1 MTLVSSTFDD
11 SLPTRASLLLRLQD
25 LDDHSSWMEFFDR
38 YRRFIFG
45 IALRMGLSRQDAE
58 EVVQDTV
65 ISVSRGLPS
74 FSYNPTKGSFKGWLM
89 RVTQHKV
96 VDQFRKLGR
105 QVPTDGLP
113 GETTATAEAAVDQP
127 FDAFWEAEWQHNLLQ
142 VATDQL
148 RLAVSP
154 RNFQI
159 FDWTVRMGRTAEETA
174 KAFGISTVLVRVT
187 KFRVLHEFKRILR
200 RLEKEPWPK
209 GTRP

>member
-38 YRRFIFG
+38 YRRFIYG
-45 IALRMGLSRQDAE
+45 IAIKKGLSRQDAE

-105 QVPTDGLP
+105 QVPMDGLS
-113 GETTATAEAAVDQP
+113 GESTSTPEAAVDQP
-127 FDAFWEAEWQHNLLQ
+127 FEAFWEAEWQHNLLQ

-159 FDWTVRMGRTAEETA
+159 FDWTVRMGKTAEETA
-174 KAFGISTVLVRVT
+174 KAFGTSIVLVRVT
-187 KFRVLHEFKRILR
+187 KFRVLHEFKKILH

>member
-74 FSYNPTKGSFKGWLM
+74 FSYNPTKGSFKGGLM

-113 GETTATAEAAVDQP
+113 GETTATAEAAVAQP

-209 GTRP
+209 GTQP

>member
-25 LDDHSSWMEFFDR
+25 LDDHSSWIEFFDR

-113 GETTATAEAAVDQP
+113 SETTATPEAAVDQP

-142 VATDQL
+142 VATDEL

>member
-25 LDDHSSWMEFFDR
+25 LDDHSSWIEFFDR

-113 GETTATAEAAVDQP
+113 GETMATAEAAVDQP

-209 GTRP
+209 GTQP

>member
-113 GETTATAEAAVDQP
+113 GETTAIAEAAVDQP

-187 KFRVLHEFKRILR
+187 KFRVLHEFQRILR

-209 GTRP
+209 GTQP

>member
-113 GETTATAEAAVDQP
+113 GETTATQEVAVDQP

>member
-25 LDDHSSWMEFFDR
+25 LDDHSSWIEFFDR

>member
-1 MTLVSSTFDD
+1 VTLVSSTFDD

-113 GETTATAEAAVDQP
+113 VETTATPEAAVDKP

>member
-25 LDDHSSWMEFFDR
+25 LDDHSSWIEFFDR

-113 GETTATAEAAVDQP
+113 GETTAIAEAAVDQP

-187 KFRVLHEFKRILR
+187 KFRVLHEFQRILR

-209 GTRP
+209 GTQP

>member
-1 MTLVSSTFDD
+1 MTLVSSMFDD

-113 GETTATAEAAVDQP
+113 GETTATPEAAVDQP

-142 VATDQL
+142 VATDEL

-209 GTRP
+209 GTQP

>member
-1 MTLVSSTFDD
+1 MTLVSSMFDD

-25 LDDHSSWMEFFDR
+25 LDDHSSWIEFFDR
-38 YRRFIFG
+38 YRRFIFV

-113 GETTATAEAAVDQP
+113 VEITATAEAAVDQP

-209 GTRP
+209 GTQP

>member
-113 GETTATAEAAVDQP
+113 GETTATPEFAVDQP

-209 GTRP
+209 GTQP

>member
-25 LDDHSSWMEFFDR
+25 LDDHSSWIEFFDR

-113 GETTATAEAAVDQP
+113 GETTATQEAAVDQP

-209 GTRP
+209 GTQP

>member
-1 MTLVSSTFDD
+1 MTLVSSMFDD

-113 GETTATAEAAVDQP
+113 GETTATPEAAVDQP

-142 VATDQL
+142 VATDEL

>member
-25 LDDHSSWMEFFDR
+25 LDDHSSWIEFFDR
-38 YRRFIFG
+38 YRWFIFG

-113 GETTATAEAAVDQP
+113 GETTATPEAAVDQP

>member
-1 MTLVSSTFDD
+1 VTLVSSTLDD

-45 IALRMGLSRQDAE
+45 IALKMGLSRQDAE
-58 EVVQDTV
+58 DVVQDTV

-74 FSYNPTKGSFKGWLM
+74 FTYNPSKGSFKGWLM

-105 QVPTDGLP
+105 QVPTSEFLDESG
-113 GETTATAEAAVDQP
+113 ATPQAIVDQP
-127 FDAFWEAEWQHNLLQ
+127 FEGFWEAEWQHNLLQ

-159 FDWTVRMGRTAEETA
+159 FDWTVRMGRSTEETA
-174 KAFGISTVLVRVT
+174 KAFGISTILVRVT
-187 KFRVLHEFKRILR
+187 KYRVLHEFKKILR

-209 GTRP
+209 GTQP

>member
-25 LDDHSSWMEFFDR
+25 LDDHSSWIEFFDR
-38 YRRFIFG
+38 YRWFIFG

-113 GETTATAEAAVDQP
+113 GENATTAEAAVDQP

-209 GTRP
+209 GTQP

>member
-1 MTLVSSTFDD
+1 MTLVSSMFDD

-25 LDDHSSWMEFFDR
+25 LDDHSSWIEFFDR

-113 GETTATAEAAVDQP
+113 GETTATPEAAVDQP

-142 VATDQL
+142 VATDEL

-209 GTRP
+209 GTQP

>member
-1 MTLVSSTFDD
+1 MTLVSPTFDD

-45 IALRMGLSRQDAE
+45 IALKMGLSRQDAE

-65 ISVSRGLPS
+65 ISVSRGLSS
-74 FSYNPTKGSFKGWLM
+74 FAYNPTKGSFKGWLM
-89 RVTQHKV
+89 RITQHKV

-105 QVPTDGLP
+105 QVPTGGFSDGS
-113 GETTATAEAAVDQP
+113 GAAQESAVDQP
-127 FDAFWEAEWQHNLLQ
+127 FDAFWEAEWQLNLLQ

-174 KAFGISTVLVRVT
+174 KAFGISIVLVRVT

-209 GTRP
+209 GTQP

>member
-1 MTLVSSTFDD
+1 MTLVSSMFDD

-25 LDDHSSWMEFFDR
+25 LDDHSSWIEFFDR

-113 GETTATAEAAVDQP
+113 GETTATPEAAVDQP

-142 VATDQL
+142 VATDEL

>member
-25 LDDHSSWMEFFDR
+25 LDDHSSWIEFFDR

-113 GETTATAEAAVDQP
+113 GETTATQEAAVDQP

-159 FDWTVRMGRTAEETA
+159 FDWTVRMGKTAEETA

-209 GTRP
+209 GTQP

>member
-1 MTLVSSTFDD
+1 MTFVSSTLDD
-11 SLPTRASLLLRLQD
+11 SLLTRASLLLRLQD

-38 YRRFIFG
+38 YRRFIFRV
-45 IALRMGLSRQDAE
+45 ALKMGLSRQDAE

-65 ISVSRGLPS
+65 ISVSNALPS
-74 FSYNPTKGSFKGWLM
+74 FTYDPAKGSFKGWLM

-105 QVPTDGLP
+105 QVPTDVFP
-113 GETTATAEAAVDQP
+113 SESWAAAETVVDQP

-148 RLAVSP
+148 RMAVSP

-159 FDWTVRMGRTAEETA
+159 FDWSVRMGRTTGETA

-187 KFRVLHEFKRILR
+187 KYRVLHEFKRILR

>member
-1 MTLVSSTFDD
+1 VSSTFDD

-45 IALRMGLSRQDAE
+45 IALRMGLSWQDAE

-113 GETTATAEAAVDQP
+113 GETTATPEAAVDQP

-209 GTRP
+209 GTQP